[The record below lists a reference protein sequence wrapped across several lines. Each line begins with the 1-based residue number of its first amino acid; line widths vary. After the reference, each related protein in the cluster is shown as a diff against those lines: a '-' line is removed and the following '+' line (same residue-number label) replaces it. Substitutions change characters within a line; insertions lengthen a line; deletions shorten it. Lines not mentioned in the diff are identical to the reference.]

1 MQQISLLAQLS
12 AVDAQ
17 LDDLHDDLGDL
28 PQIVKRHETTVLERT
43 QVAEVTQ
50 QALRDLENL
59 RGTAHIT
66 MQELQDK
73 GVRLAEQQFQVK
85 NNREFDAITKE
96 MEGSKVK
103 RADLEEA
110 LRTGNVRE
118 ENLRA
123 TLEQQQRELDEA
135 RELLAEK
142 EHELEELSGDQNDE
156 LKKYIEIRRKLIPQ
170 IDNALEVEYE
180 RIRTFHREAVVPLR
194 KNSCSGCYS
203 AIPSQRIME
212 MKYNRE
218 KIYTCENCGRILY
231 SEDIAVDV
239 AAVVEGNV

>member
-28 PQIVKRHETTVLERT
+28 PQIVKRHENIVRERMQT
-43 QVAEVTQ
+43 AEATQ
-50 QALRDLENL
+50 QALRDLEHT
-59 RGTAHIT
+59 RGTAHVT
-66 MQELQDK
+66 LQELHDK
-73 GVRLAEQQFQVK
+73 DAKLAEQQFQVK

-103 RADLEEA
+103 RAELEDL

-135 RELLAEK
+135 KEVLAEK
-142 EHELEELSGDQNDE
+142 EKELEELSGDQNDE
-156 LKKYIEIRRKLIPQ
+156 LKKYIEIRRKLVPQ
-170 IDNALEVEYE
+170 IDSNLEVEYE

-231 SEDIAVDV
+231 SEDTVVDI
-239 AAVVEGNV
+239 AAVVEGNA

>member
-12 AVDAQ
+12 AVDAE

-28 PQIVKRHETTVLERT
+28 PQIVKRHETVVRDRT
-43 QVAEVTQ
+43 QAVEATQ
-50 QALRDLENL
+50 KAIRDLEHL
-59 RGTAHIT
+59 RGTAHVT
-66 MQELQDK
+66 LQELQDK
-73 GVRLAEQQFQVK
+73 ETRLAEQQFQVK

-96 MEGSKVK
+96 MEGLKAK
-103 RADLEEA
+103 RAEMDDV
-110 LRTGNVRE
+110 LRTGSVRE
-118 ENLRA
+118 ENLQA

-135 RELLAEK
+135 KEILAEK

-156 LKKYIEIRRKLIPQ
+156 LKKYIELRRKLVPQ
-170 IDNALEVEYE
+170 IDNALETEYE

-231 SEDIAVDV
+231 CEDVAVDV
-239 AAVVEGNV
+239 ATVVEGNV